1 MKEYKLF
8 AQRVGLVGL
17 TKFVNRFQGVIL
29 LPILTKNMSVGDY
42 GIWAQIMVTIG
53 LIPSLMSLG
62 LSQSMVRFMPSV
74 KNKVNFQDM
83 FYSFLSVITLTG
95 IFASLGIYLM
105 SEQIA
110 DLLFDGDRLIVEVLA
125 LVVFFEG
132 ILKLLLNYFRATQQ
146 IKRHS
151 MLTVAKNVLTV
162 VIVAFFVLQGEGIF
176 GAVKGLL
183 ITIVIMLLIA
193 LLFIIRDL
201 GLKVPKFNDLRQHLA
216 FGIPTESSTMSKWI
230 LNSSDRYVISG
241 FLGTSAVGYYSPGYT
256 LGTVLQMFVAPLNFM
271 LPMILSKHYDGN
283 NLEEVKRYLSY
294 SLKYFLAIAI
304 PAAFGLSLLSRQ
316 LLEILSTP
324 EIAEQGYFI
333 TPFVAIGAI
342 FFGIFSVFEKV
353 AMLVKKTKVIGTIW
367 VIAAALNLGLNMLL
381 IPHIGIIA
389 AAATTLLSFTAALG
403 LMARYS
409 LRYLQFDMDFAFILK
424 SVFASVLMSGIILLW
439 NPSGL
444 FAVLGVIGACVV
456 FYFVILILLKGFNKE
471 EFKFFKECISS
482 S

>member
-1 MKEYKLF
+1 MKEYKMF

-62 LSQSMVRFMPSV
+62 LSGSMVRFMPSV
-74 KNKVNFQDM
+74 KNKAIFQDM

-95 IFASLGIYLM
+95 IFASLGIYFM

-151 MLTVAKNVLTV
+151 MLIVAKNVLTV
-162 VIVAFFVLQGEGIF
+162 IIVAFFVLQGEGIF

-183 ITIVIMLLIA
+183 ITIVIILLIA
-193 LLFIIRDL
+193 LFFIIKGI
-201 GLKVPKFNDLRQHLA
+201 GLKVPKFNDLRQYLA
-216 FGIPTESSTMSKWI
+216 FGIPTEASTMSRWT

-271 LPMILSKHYDGN
+271 LPMILSKHYDGG
-283 NLEEVKRYLSY
+283 NLEETKRYLSY
-294 SLKYFLAIAI
+294 SLKYFLAVAI
-304 PAAFGLSLLSRQ
+304 PSAFGLSLLSRP

-367 VIAAALNLGLNMLL
+367 LIAAVLNLGLNILL
-381 IPHIGIIA
+381 VPYIGIIA
-389 AAATTLLSFTAALG
+389 AAMTTLLSFAIALG
-403 LMARYS
+403 FMAQYS
-409 LRYLQFDMDFAFILK
+409 LKYLQFEMNLGFMLK
-424 SVFASVLMSGIILLW
+424 CVLASVLMSGIILRW
-439 NPSGL
+439 NPVGL
-444 FAVLGVIGACVV
+444 IDTLMVIVICAV
-456 FYFVILILLKGFNKE
+456 FYFLILILLKGFNKE
-471 EFKFFKECISS
+471 ELIFFKKLLR
-482 S
+482 